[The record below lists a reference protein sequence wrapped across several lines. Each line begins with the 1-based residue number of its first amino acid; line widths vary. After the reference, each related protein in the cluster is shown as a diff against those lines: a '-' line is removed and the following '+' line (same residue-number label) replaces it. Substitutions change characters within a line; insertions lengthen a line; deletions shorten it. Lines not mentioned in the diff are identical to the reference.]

1 MPGLCRAGA
10 CKRLIVSVP
19 TAPLI
24 PPPPADD
31 ALPPLSHPCACA
43 ACRSTRLRRGSA
55 VRSCPPAARC
65 LGAAARRPRGGDGG
79 DERGRGG
86 RLVEAVE
93 IIDSKMTKDARGG
106 ILVVLATFL
115 LLQPHQMDTADP
127 WFECLLLR
135 ARRTRGRRAR
145 VPASSPCCA
154 GGARGVFGGLRS
166 LLRGSGTLVCKA
178 TIGRVQGWYGST
190 KNLYFVSRPPAQPR
204 RSRHKPRSW
213 IYSRWRRMAR
223 SWA

>member
-1 MPGLCRAGA
+1 MSGLWRADA
-10 CKRLIVSVP
+10 CKHLIVSIP

-24 PPPPADD
+24 PPPAADD

-106 ILVVLATFL
+106 RQVVLATFL
-115 LLQPHQMDTADP
+115 LCPTSSDGHRLP
-127 WFECLLLR
+127 LV
-135 ARRTRGRRAR
+135 R
-145 VPASSPCCA
+145 VPFVACGQGKRETCRSPGVIALLCRRSSGCFRRFAVTFTWQRDSGLQSNDWASS
-154 GGARGVFGGLRS
+154 
-166 LLRGSGTLVCKA
+166 
-178 TIGRVQGWYGST
+178 
-190 KNLYFVSRPPAQPR
+190 
-204 RSRHKPRSW
+204 
-213 IYSRWRRMAR
+213 RMV
-223 SWA
+223 

>member
-1 MPGLCRAGA
+1 MPGLWRAGA
-10 CKRLIVSVP
+10 CKHLIVSIP

-24 PPPPADD
+24 PPPAADD

-79 DERGRGG
+79 DERRRGG
-86 RLVEAVE
+86 RLFEAVE

-135 ARRTRGRRAR
+135 ARRRRGRRAR

-154 GGARGVFGGLRS
+154 GRARGVFGGLRP
-166 LLRGSGTLVCKA
+166 LLRGSWSLVCKA
-178 TIGRVQGWYGST
+178 TIGRVQGWWCGT
-190 KNLYFVSRPPAQPR
+190 KNLHFVSHPPPQPR

-213 IYSRWRRMAR
+213 IYSRWRRTAR

>member
-1 MPGLCRAGA
+1 MPGLWRAGA
-10 CKRLIVSVP
+10 CKHLIVSIP

-24 PPPPADD
+24 PPPAADD

-79 DERGRGG
+79 DERRRGG
-86 RLVEAVE
+86 RLFEAIE

-135 ARRTRGRRAR
+135 ARRRRGRRAR
-145 VPASSPCCA
+145 V
-154 GGARGVFGGLRS
+154 LE
-166 LLRGSGTLVCKA
+166 L
-178 TIGRVQGWYGST
+178 TILTR
-190 KNLYFVSRPPAQPR
+190 LQPLCTV
-204 RSRHKPRSW
+204 
-213 IYSRWRRMAR
+213 
-223 SWA
+223 